1 MINST
6 NSNNKFKKGDKIKVI
21 NAVTYAGYPFILC
34 QDKYDIIMIENDKA
48 IIGINNI
55 AIAVVNVKNI
65 KKIK

>member
-6 NSNNKFKKGDKIKVI
+6 NPNNNFKKGDKVKVI
-21 NAVTYAGYPFILC
+21 NAITYAGYPFILC
-34 QDKYDIIMIENDKA
+34 QDKYDIIIIKNDKA
-48 IIGINNI
+48 IIGINNM

>member
-6 NSNNKFKKGDKIKVI
+6 NSNNNFKKGDKVKVI
-21 NAVTYAGYPFILC
+21 NAITYAGYPFILC
-34 QDKYDIIMIENDKA
+34 QDKYDIIIIKNDKA
-48 IIGINNI
+48 IIGINNM